1 MSKSFPKGSTR
12 SALLSA
18 LPGNDI
24 SSVSDVRN
32 PGFTY
37 VPPSHARALD
47 PENTIVE
54 GIRGAG
60 KSFWWQALNSAQH
73 REFIRTAF
81 PEVRF
86 SEGLQ
91 VAQGFGAQANPLWP
105 SKDVLR
111 KLSSEFEPRHIWRAV
126 IATHARFDGDFPINS
141 KWEDKTRWIAEHPE
155 EFDKEL
161 YRRDAELSNTGAT
174 LVILFDAL
182 DRLADDWNG
191 IRPLAK
197 SLFQVGL
204 DTRSLRAIRL
214 KMFVRPDMLEDK
226 EIIGFPDASKLLA
239 RKVSLAW
246 RRVDLYALLFQCLG
260 NAPEGGDEFRIHC
273 THEFNLIWRQG
284 ALDGPWIIPSPLRT
298 DEELQKAVFHAIAG
312 PAMASGAS
320 GHKRGFP
327 YTWLPNHLLDGREQ
341 VSPRSYAAA
350 LRHAALVEET
360 PSEWPY
366 ALHYKAIQQGVQEA
380 SRVRVDEITKE
391 DYPWV
396 EVVMQPLRRQITVPC
411 PKEEILNIWNTAGT
425 IDSLNQQTQSKEV
438 KLLPP
443 HLQEGSRG
451 VLEDLVQLGVIQY
464 LSGDRLQMPD
474 VYRIAF
480 GLGRRGGVKPLR

>member
-1 MSKSFPKGSTR
+1 MNRPFPKDATR
-12 SALLSA
+12 KALLSA

-24 SSVSDVRN
+24 SSLEDVRT

-60 KSFWWQALNSAQH
+60 KSFWWLALNSEPH
-73 REFIRTAF
+73 RNFIRAAF

-86 SEGLQ
+86 GDGLE
-91 VAQGFGAQANPLWP
+91 VAQGYGAQASPHWP
-105 SKDVLR
+105 SKDVLK
-111 KLSSEFEPRHIWRAV
+111 KLSANFEPRHIWRAV
-126 IATHARFDGDFPINS
+126 IATHAKFDGAFPING
-141 KWEDKTRWIAEHPE
+141 KWEEKTRWVAENPE
-155 EFDKEL
+155 DFDVAL
-161 YRRDAELSNTGAT
+161 YRRDAELTKNRTM

-182 DRLADDWNG
+182 DRLADDWTG

-197 SLFQVGL
+197 SLLQVGL
-204 DTRSLRAIRL
+204 DTRSLRSIRL
-214 KMFVRPDMLEDK
+214 KLFVRPDMLEDK

-260 NAPEGGDEFRIHC
+260 NAPDGGGEFRSHC
-273 THEFNLIWRQG
+273 EAEFRLTWSQSDNGVAWV
-284 ALDGPWIIPSPLRT
+284 IPKPLRT
-298 DEELQKAVFHAIAG
+298 DEDLQKIVFHAIAG
-312 PAMASGAS
+312 STMASGAS

-350 LRHAALVEET
+350 LRHAASVEDMPT
-360 PSEWPY
+360 EWPY

-396 EVVMQPLRRQITVPC
+396 EVVMTPLRRQVTVPC
-411 PKEEILNIWNTAGT
+411 SKEEILAIWGSSGVIGT
-425 IDSLNQQTQSKEV
+425 LNDQMRNKEV
-438 KLLPP
+438 KLPP
-443 HLQEGSRG
+443 QHLQDGAEG
-451 VLEDLVQLGVIQY
+451 VLEDLVQLGLVQY
-464 LSGDRLQMPD
+464 LSGDRIQMPD